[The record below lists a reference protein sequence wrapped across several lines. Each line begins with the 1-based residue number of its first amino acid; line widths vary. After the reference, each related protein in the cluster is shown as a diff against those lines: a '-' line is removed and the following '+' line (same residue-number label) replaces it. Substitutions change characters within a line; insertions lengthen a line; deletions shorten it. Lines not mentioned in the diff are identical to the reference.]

1 MSIKTFFK
9 ETWEILKDTFNGFS
23 NDKITMQSGALAY
36 YTVFS
41 MGPLFVVIISL
52 CSLFLGR
59 EAIEGKVYAILED
72 FVGKDTAVQLQQVIA
87 NAYVSNKSTLAA
99 TIGIV
104 MLVIGAT
111 TVFGVIQDSINTIWG
126 LKAKPNKNGIWKM
139 LQNRFLSFS
148 MIVGMGFILLVS
160 LVVTGVIEM
169 LNNRLLNV
177 FPGVAVVVFYILN
190 LVVTLGVSTL
200 IFAMIFKILPDA
212 NVKWKDVLLGAL
224 ITAILFMVGK
234 FAISFY
240 VSSSQVGSTF
250 GAAGSLVVLLIWV
263 YYSSIILYIGAEF
276 TKSYAVRYGSKIYP
290 NDYAVTVQSIVVEDE
305 NKSIQK
311 NEKQKKETPNIK

>member
-9 ETWEILKDTFNGFS
+9 DAWEILKDTFTGFS

-72 FVGKDTAVQLQQVIA
+72 FVGKDTAVQLQQIIA
-87 NAYVSNKSTLAA
+87 NAYISNKSVMAA
-99 TIGIV
+99 TIGII
-104 MLVIGAT
+104 MLVVGAT
-111 TVFGVIQDSINTIWG
+111 TVFGVIQDSINSIWG
-126 LKAKPNKNGIWKM
+126 LKAKPKNGLWKII
-139 LQNRFLSFS
+139 QNRFLSFS

-190 LVVTLGVSTL
+190 LIVTLGVSTL
-200 IFAMIFKILPDA
+200 IFAMIFKVLPDA
-212 NVKWKDVLLGAL
+212 NVKWKDVFLGAL
-224 ITAILFMVGK
+224 ITAILFLVGK

-240 VSSSQVGSTF
+240 VSQSKVGSTF

-276 TKSYAVRYGSKIYP
+276 TKCYAVKYGSKIYP
-290 NDYAVTVQSIVVEDE
+290 NDYAVTVQSVVVEDE

>member
-9 ETWEILKDTFNGFS
+9 DAWEILKDTFTGFS

-72 FVGKDTAVQLQQVIA
+72 FVGKDTAVQLQQIIA
-87 NAYVSNKSTLAA
+87 NAYISNKSVLAA
-99 TIGIV
+99 TIGII
-104 MLVIGAT
+104 MLIVGAT
-111 TVFGVIQDSINTIWG
+111 TVFGVIQDSINSIWG
-126 LKAKPNKNGIWKM
+126 LKAKPKNGLWKM
-139 LQNRFLSFS
+139 IQNRFLSFS

-190 LVVTLGVSTL
+190 LVLTLGISTL

-212 NVKWKDVLLGAL
+212 NVKWKDVFLGAF
-224 ITAILFMVGK
+224 ITAILFLAGK

-240 VSSSQVGSTF
+240 VSQSKVGSTF

-276 TKSYAVRYGSKIYP
+276 TKCYAVKYGSKIYP
-290 NDYAVTVQSIVVEDE
+290 NDYAVTVQSVVVEEE

-311 NEKQKKETPNIK
+311 NEKEKKETPNIK

>member
-9 ETWEILKDTFNGFS
+9 EAWEILKDTFTGFS

-36 YTVFS
+36 YTIFS

-72 FVGKDTAVQLQQVIA
+72 FVGKDTAVQLQQIIA
-87 NAYVSNKSTLAA
+87 NAYISNKSVFAA
-99 TIGIV
+99 TIGII
-104 MLVIGAT
+104 MLIIGAT
-111 TVFGVIQDSINTIWG
+111 TVFGVIQDSINSIWG
-126 LKAKPNKNGIWKM
+126 LKAKPKNGLWKII
-139 LQNRFLSFS
+139 QNRFLSFS

-169 LNNRLLNV
+169 LNNRLLIV
-177 FPGVAVVVFYILN
+177 FPGVAVVIFYILN

-212 NVKWKDVLLGAL
+212 NVKWKDVFLGAL
-224 ITAILFMVGK
+224 ITAILFLVGK

-240 VSSSQVGSTF
+240 VSKSEVGSTF

-276 TKSYAVRYGSKIYP
+276 TKYYAVKYGSKIYP
-290 NDYAVTVQSIVVEDE
+290 NDYAVTVQSVEVEDE

>member
-9 ETWEILKDTFNGFS
+9 EAWEILKDTFTGFS

-72 FVGKDTAVQLQQVIA
+72 FVGKDTAVQLQQIIA
-87 NAYVSNKSTLAA
+87 NAYISNKSVLAA
-99 TIGIV
+99 TIGII

-111 TVFGVIQDSINTIWG
+111 TVFGVIQDSINSIWG
-126 LKAKPNKNGIWKM
+126 LKAKPKNGLWKII
-139 LQNRFLSFS
+139 QNRFLSFS

-177 FPGVAVVVFYILN
+177 FPGVAVVIFYILN
-190 LVVTLGVSTL
+190 LILTLGISTL

-212 NVKWKDVLLGAL
+212 NVKWKDVFLGAL
-224 ITAILFMVGK
+224 ITAILFVIGK

-240 VSSSQVGSTF
+240 VSQSKVGSTF

-276 TKSYAVRYGSKIYP
+276 TKCYAVKYGSKIYP
-290 NDYAVTVQSIVVEDE
+290 NDYAVTVQSVVVEDE